1 MSDVFR
7 PKPDEEIDHLNT
19 KEETK
24 SIPVNPINLTSEDSA
39 DKLKEITAKLE
50 QGIKDIFNSEK
61 YKEYLRVMSKFHNYS
76 WGNSL
81 LIAMQKPDSSYVA
94 GYTAWQNK
102 FKRNVIKG
110 EKGIK
115 IIAPCPYKVSKE
127 KVKIDPLTNT
137 PILDKDGKPVIE
149 VKEESI
155 PSFKVVSV
163 FDVSQTEGKELP
175 DISVDMLTGNVEN
188 FKDVYLSIEAISPV
202 PITLEPIKD
211 DMFGYFS
218 HVDKRIVIKDNL
230 SELHTL
236 KTMIHEIAHA
246 KLHDFDL
253 EASIEDK
260 QNLPDKRT
268 KEVEAESIAYTV
280 CSHFGLDTS
289 DYSFGYIAGWSGSK
303 ETEVLK
309 KSLDTIRT
317 TSAEIING
325 IENKYSELQK
335 QKNTEKT
342 NDNNLSINERIER
355 GEVVSIM
362 DMIQEIND
370 TPKKP
375 SVLKQLNS
383 EKQKVSQTQIRSKNM
398 KQELEV

>member
-1 MSDVFR
+1 MSDKFI
-7 PKPDEEIDHLNT
+7 PKPDEEINHLNT

-24 SIPVNPINLTSEDSA
+24 SQPVVPINLTLENTA

-50 QGIKDIFNSEK
+50 QGIKDIFDSDK

-102 FKRNVIKG
+102 FKRNVLKG

-115 IIAPCPYKVSKE
+115 IIAPSPYKVQKE
-127 KVKIDPLTNT
+127 ILKIDPITNT

-149 VKEESI
+149 VKEENI

-175 DISVDMLTGNVEN
+175 DITVDMLTGNVEN
-188 FKDVYLSIEAISPV
+188 FYDVYASVEAISPV
-202 PITLEPIKD
+202 PITLEPLKND
-211 DMFGYFS
+211 LYGYFS
-218 HVDKRIVIKDNL
+218 HIEKRIVVNDRL

-236 KTMIHEIAHA
+236 KTMIHEVAHA
-246 KLHDFDL
+246 KLHDVAINISYD
-253 EASIEDK
+253 EK
-260 QNLPDKRT
+260 QNIPDKRT
-268 KEVEAESIAYTV
+268 REVEAESIAYTV
-280 CSHFGLDTS
+280 CNHFGLDTS
-289 DYSFGYIAGWSGSK
+289 DYSFGYIAGWSGKK
-303 ETEVLK
+303 EMEALK
-309 KSLDTIRT
+309 KSLDTIRK

-325 IENKYSELQK
+325 IEDKYTELQK
-335 QKNTEKT
+335 HKNTEKV
-342 NDNNLSINERIER
+342 NDNNLSVNERIER

-362 DMIQEIND
+362 DMIQEVKD
-370 TPKKP
+370 EPKKQ
-375 SVLKQLNS
+375 SVRKQLYS
-383 EKQKVSQTQIRSKNM
+383 EKQKVSKPKTPSKN
-398 KQELEV
+398 KKSELEV